1 MATEL
6 TPPESGPRFPMLY
19 SSDRTSKWLQFTVV
33 ASFSASL
40 ILSPLAFAHDDH
52 DKEKLA
58 AASEKTLTGEIVDL
72 MCYADH
78 GATGEKHAQCAA
90 TCIKG
95 GGPVAILSDGKT
107 YLVVGDHKPMNEQLA
122 EVRRQNNHVERQARE
137 QRRNPDARECRD
149 REEVA
154 LPSPQRR
161 DFAKHPYAVAREAHL
176 ASFEVVPAHGN
187 LLHPQVRL
195 SRQIKQLDVETES
208 VRF

>member
-1 MATEL
+1 MQLRGPPARFASLGMTCSARL
-6 TPPESGPRFPMLY
+6 TPPESGPRSPMLY

-40 ILSPLAFAHDDH
+40 ILSPLAIAHEDH

-95 GGPVAILSDGKT
+95 GGPVAILSDGKA
-107 YLVVGDHKPMNEQLA
+107 YLVVGEHKPMNDQLA
-122 EVRRQNNHVERQARE
+122 EFCGKTVTLKGKAAERGGIAMLE
-137 QRRNPDARECRD
+137 NAEI
-149 REEVA
+149 V
-154 LPSPQRR
+154 
-161 DFAKHPYAVAREAHL
+161 K
-176 ASFEVVPAHGN
+176 
-187 LLHPQVRL
+187 
-195 SRQIKQLDVETES
+195 K
-208 VRF
+208 